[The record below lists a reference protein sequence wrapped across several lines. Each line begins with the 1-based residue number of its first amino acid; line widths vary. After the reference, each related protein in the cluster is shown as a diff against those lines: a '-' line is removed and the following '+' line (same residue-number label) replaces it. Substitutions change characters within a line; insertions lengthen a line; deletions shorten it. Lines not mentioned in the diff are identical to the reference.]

1 MNSDGPYHNEQVY
14 THCMATNEQ
23 DKKTG
28 EGTLNGSLKMQRYV
42 NVHDTLCADHC
53 CSHRTEVELMI
64 RLL

>member
-1 MNSDGPYHNEQVY
+1 MVLIIMSRYIHIVWQL
-14 THCMATNEQ
+14 MSRI
-23 DKKTG
+23 KKTG

>member
-1 MNSDGPYHNEQVY
+1 MVLIIMSRYIHIVWQL
-14 THCMATNEQ
+14 MSRI
-23 DKKTG
+23 KKTG
-28 EGTLNGSLKMQRYV
+28 EATLNGSLKMQRYV